1 VWNVICY
8 KSRRIRTTE
17 SWGFKVKEA

>member
-8 KSRRIRTTE
+8 KSRRIRTPE